1 MADLDGLKVFSGSA
15 NPALA
20 KEIASQLGTR
30 VADAEVK
37 KFSDGESSVLLNESV
52 RGKDV
57 FIVQPTC
64 SPVNE
69 NVMEL
74 VLMIDAA
81 RRASARRV
89 CAVVPYYGY
98 GRQDRLLGRS
108 PISAALVADLIE
120 AAGAHSLVSVDFHS
134 QSLEGFFKI
143 PCDNLSAIQ
152 LFADYFT
159 KKGMTGGKGLSV
171 VSPDVGGVK
180 RARGLARLLEAPLV
194 VVDKQRPKPNASEVM
209 NVIGEVRGR
218 SCLMVDD
225 MVDTGGTL
233 AVAAKALL
241 DKGAKEVYA
250 CATHGVLSGGAHEI
264 LGKSAIKQVIVTNS
278 IPLRQG
284 APSKI
289 VQLSLAPLLSE
300 AIDRIH
306 TNRSISE
313 LFMQKKAQKQRTL

>member
-1 MADLDGLKVFSGSA
+1 MSSLDGLKVFSGSA
-15 NPALA
+15 NPVLA
-20 KEIASQLGTR
+20 KEVAAHLRTR

-37 KFSDGESSVLLNESV
+37 KFNDGETNVLLNESV

-64 SPVNE
+64 SPVND

-74 VLMIDAA
+74 VLLIDAA
-81 RRASARRV
+81 RRASAKRV

-98 GRQDRLLGRS
+98 SRQDRLLGRS

-120 AAGAHSLVSVDFHS
+120 ASGANAFLSVDLHS
-134 QSLEGFFKI
+134 PSTEGFFKI
-143 PCDNLSAIQ
+143 PVDNLSAIQ

-159 KKGMTGGKGLSV
+159 KRGLTGARGLSV

-180 RARGLARLLEAPLV
+180 RARNLARLLEAPLV
-194 VVDKQRPKPNASEVM
+194 VVDKQRHKPNASEVM

-218 SCLMVDD
+218 TCLLVDD

-241 DKGAKEVYA
+241 EKGAKEVYA
-250 CATHGVLSGGAHEI
+250 CATHGVLSGNAHEI
-264 LGKSAIKQVIVTNS
+264 IGKAAIKQVILTNS
-278 IPLRQG
+278 IPLRPG
-284 APSKI
+284 APPKI
-289 VQLSLAPLLSE
+289 AQLSLAPLLSE
-300 AIDRIH
+300 AIDRIN

-313 LFMQKKAQKQRTL
+313 LFLQKKAQKQKTL